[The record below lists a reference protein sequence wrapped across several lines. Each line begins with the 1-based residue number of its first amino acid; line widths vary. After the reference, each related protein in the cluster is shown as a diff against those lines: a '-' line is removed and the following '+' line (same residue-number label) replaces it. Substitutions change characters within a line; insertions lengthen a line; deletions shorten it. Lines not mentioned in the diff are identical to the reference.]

1 MAYNLEPRTIKENL
15 LGLIGKNPHAEPRP
29 ANTREECFLADIAEN
44 GGGGGGL
51 PPYTSADKGKVLTV
65 GEEPNVIVPETTLT
79 SEDFEYYEPFDAYLY
94 KYSGQLVSGSN
105 YVLHFTTSGVTDD
118 YSGTA
123 ISKGDAII
131 FVPEDGE
138 PPFQIIYSPSMFGE
152 YIVFAAG
159 ENLPAG
165 LSVIISFSDSIVVAK
180 WSFNEGGGGLVPEG
194 RIGVNITGNFAGS
207 GVKIYGIFSKTDSFG
222 NVTYEQG
229 EHTFSF
235 SQIIDPNQQYAVAV
249 PTVGEGEEEHI
260 DFYLAF
266 ASANNGSPAASG
278 YTTTMSTQ
286 GVTFDRMKNQS
297 NQNRD
302 VWHIVTPNGITTCNV
317 TVRFYQS

>member
-131 FVPEDGE
+131 FVPE
-138 PPFQIIYSPSMFGE
+138 
-152 YIVFAAG
+152 
-159 ENLPAG
+159 
-165 LSVIISFSDSIVVAK
+165 
-180 WSFNEGGGGLVPEG
+180 G